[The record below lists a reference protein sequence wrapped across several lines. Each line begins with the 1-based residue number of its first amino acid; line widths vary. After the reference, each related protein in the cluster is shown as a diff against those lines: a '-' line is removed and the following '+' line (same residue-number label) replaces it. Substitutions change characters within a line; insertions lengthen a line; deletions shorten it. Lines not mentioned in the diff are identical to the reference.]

1 MLVPPLR
8 PPVGWAWDPGV
19 GLSSAEA
26 ARRLGDTARTG
37 LPRRARTAMAGLP
50 PPVPEPVDPDPAGC
64 GRGQPGGDPLVTTAT
79 VRRDSRTVRV
89 DAAELVPGDVVM
101 VEARDRI
108 PADGRRFLGPRWSC
122 RNPRTP
128 AKRSRSASPPP
139 RAGQRAAYSL
149 TEPAIQLVPVFAQL
163 GSWGLRHRPTS
174 RALRVRAEL
183 LEQGGPALWQEF
195 MDELRRSHL
204 GSEFADRGRAAAH
217 RPSAQSCH
225 TRQRPA
231 VSRSRTFHCRWPGPA
246 FPLMRAGPRYR
257 SSKVGTS
264 NSQDLW
270 IRIFW
275 RPPAGHPRRAVRRVC
290 R

>member
-183 LEQGGPALWQEF
+183 LEQGGPASGKSSWTSFAAPTLAPNSPIEDVLLLTGPARSRAIRDSDQRSAAPVPSTA
-195 MDELRRSHL
+195 DGQDRRS
-204 GSEFADRGRAAAH
+204 R
-217 RPSAQSCH
+217 
-225 TRQRPA
+225 
-231 VSRSRTFHCRWPGPA
+231 
-246 FPLMRAGPRYR
+246 
-257 SSKVGTS
+257 
-264 NSQDLW
+264 
-270 IRIFW
+270 
-275 RPPAGHPRRAVRRVC
+275 
-290 R
+290 